1 MSLKWENTV
10 LSWDNKVPLYQNSAL
25 GPIDIKEGYKCHY
38 EVSADGTPV
47 GYPGIHFTIMC
58 REGGTSPSIYYDS
71 MIPSTHVPLG
81 WSYAAPSVGWNSD
94 TIELSIDVTIKYQ
107 NLDIVP
113 QGEYATMVIG
123 AGSYGSDDRII
134 SPPQRD
140 KVSATFYTQTGYGP
154 FTHTQHFDI
163 TADTVGSVGG
173 YASQA
178 IVVAVTGASNNNFRV
193 FPCYTAEY
201 DYKRYDYT

>member
-1 MSLKWENTV
+1 MSFKWENTV

-47 GYPGIHFTIMC
+47 GYPGIHFSVMC
-58 REGGTSPSIYYDS
+58 REGGTSPSTHDIS
-71 MIPSTHVPLG
+71 MVPSTHVPIG
-81 WSYAAPSVGWNSD
+81 WSYAEPSLGWISD

-113 QGEYATMVIG
+113 QGGSATMVIG
-123 AGSYGSDDRII
+123 AGSYGNDYII
-134 SPPQRD
+134 TPPKWD
-140 KVSATFYTQTGYGP
+140 KISATFNTQTGYGP
-154 FTHTQHFDI
+154 YTHTQHFDL
-163 TADTVGSVGG
+163 TADTVGGINH